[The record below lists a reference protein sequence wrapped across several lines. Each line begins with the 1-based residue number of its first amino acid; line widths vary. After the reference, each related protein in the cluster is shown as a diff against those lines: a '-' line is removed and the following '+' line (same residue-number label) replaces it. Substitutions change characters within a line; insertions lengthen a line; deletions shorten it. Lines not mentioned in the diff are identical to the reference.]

1 MINARD
7 AYRKSIINSK
17 AKSYIDKLEKAI
29 NKAISSGAF
38 SATISISMVASEQ
51 EYLTSDNLSI
61 KNAVVEELIS
71 LGYKVEFVYAKP
83 MPLGCPS
90 DQWDFNNG
98 HITVWWEEEKRND

>member
-17 AKSYIDKLEKAI
+17 AKSYIDELEKAI

-38 SATISISMVASEQ
+38 SATISISMEASEQ
-51 EYLTSDNLSI
+51 KYLTSDNLSI